1 MEAAADLAAQLT
13 RLTSRREYVCAA
25 SEMLARQFPGL
36 GIGWASL
43 DIRTGEAEVANF
55 PEAPSVSREMLMEV
69 YRDHPLIVG
78 YMRGTQWRAGVL
90 RMSDVVSDRALHET
104 RTYRDG
110 LRPLGVDRQFSI
122 LLTPPRAAGIR
133 AWAMNRGGRDFSD
146 KEMDLGCSIQPV
158 LRLLDLA
165 YSEPR
170 EGIDQDRAE
179 GYSLTSREQ
188 EILQLLGKGLTGVA
202 IGHLLGVSPRT
213 VAKHL
218 EHAYFK
224 LGCTNRV
231 DAFRRL
237 RGE

>member
-1 MEAAADLAAQLT
+1 MEPAADLAAQLT
-13 RLTSRREYVCAA
+13 RLPGRREYLWSA

-43 DIRTGEAEVANF
+43 DIRTGEAEIANF
-55 PEAPSVSREMLMEV
+55 PEAPSVSREMLMEI
-69 YRDHPLIVG
+69 YREHPLIVG
-78 YMRGTQWRAGVL
+78 YMQGAQGRSLVL
-90 RMSDVVSDRALHET
+90 RMSDVVSDRELHET
-104 RTYRDG
+104 RTYRDA

-122 LLTPPRAAGIR
+122 LLTPPGAVSIR
-133 AWAMNRGGRDFSD
+133 AWAMNRCGRDFSD
-146 KEMDLGCSIQPV
+146 NEMDLARCIQPV
-158 LRLLDLA
+158 LRILDLA
-165 YSEPR
+165 YAEPR
-170 EGIDQDRAE
+170 DGIDQDRAE
-179 GYSLTSREQ
+179 GYSLTAREH

-218 EHAYFK
+218 ELAYFK

-231 DAFRRL
+231 DALRRL